1 MVKKETFYIT
11 TPIYYSNSVPHVGSA
26 YTTLAADII
35 ARWHKLLGK
44 NVFFLTGLDEHGK
57 KIQETAEKAGKNPQQ
72 FVDEIAVK
80 FKEAWK
86 VLNIE
91 YDGFIRTTDSYHENE
106 VKKILIRL
114 YKKKVIYRGFYES
127 YYCIGCEQYKTQNDL
142 VEGKCPLHNREPELR
157 KEEAYML
164 KLSSFQDKILKAI
177 KSNEF
182 LITPEKRRN
191 EMISF
196 IQQGL
201 QDVSISRKKEDVSW
215 GIELPFDKNHS
226 CYVWIDA
233 FWNYMSGLITE
244 SNKKKFW
251 PPNVQLMANDILRV
265 HSTIW
270 PAILLA
276 LDFDLPKKMFIHGYF
291 TFNGQKMSKSLGN
304 ILDPIY
310 LSNVYGTDSL
320 RYFLFR
326 NIPFGEDGDFLESAL
341 IERHNNELANKLGN
355 LISRV
360 SALAETYGIEK
371 TKVLDS
377 NQLINKVEKYF
388 DSLELDKALSE
399 IFKFIDHTNEYV
411 QYKKPWETKDK
422 KVIYQ
427 LANAIKDIAILL
439 SPFMPETCE
448 KISRVF
454 NFDLSLKTLK
464 KPLKISKIKKSDILF
479 KKIETEDNDE
489 KNKENSGNY
498 DANSSKF
505 SNGQSSRTKFLNASR
520 IKSRI
525 LDVLKTSNTINR
537 IAHKEKVNKSSKI
550 EGIMSVINFKDWE
563 KIELRVGKIEKVEDI
578 EGADKLYNLT
588 INIGNEKRTICAGLK
603 KYYEKDELEGK
614 MCVVF
619 VNLAPRMMKGI
630 ESQGM
635 LLAAVSDDESKVVL
649 LSPEKNIEE
658 GSRIR

>member
-1 MVKKETFYIT
+1 MIKKETFYIT
-11 TPIYYSNSVPHVGSA
+11 TPIYYSNSAPHVGSA

-35 ARWHKLLGK
+35 ARWHRLLGK

-86 VLNIE
+86 KLNIE
-91 YDGFIRTTDSYHENE
+91 YDGFIRTTDLYHEKE
-106 VKKILIRL
+106 VKNILTEL
-114 YKKKVIYRGFYES
+114 YKKKIIYKGFYES

-164 KLSSFQDKILKAI
+164 KLSGFQDKILKAI
-177 KSNEF
+177 KNNNF
-182 LITPEKRRN
+182 LIVPGKRRN

-201 QDVSISRKKEDVSW
+201 QDVSISRRKEDVSW

-226 CYVWIDA
+226 CYVWVDA
-233 FWNYMSGLITE
+233 FWNYMSGLKTE

-276 LDFDLPKKMFIHGYF
+276 LGFDLPKKMFIHGYF
-291 TFNGQKMSKSLGN
+291 TFGGQKMSKSLGN

-310 LSNVYGTDSL
+310 LSNAYGSDSL

-326 NIPFGEDGDFLESAL
+326 NIPFGEDGDFSESAL
-341 IERHNNELANKLGN
+341 KERHNNELANKLGN

-360 SALAETYGIEK
+360 SALAEIYGIEK
-371 TKVLDS
+371 TEVLDS
-377 NQLINKVEKYF
+377 NQLINKVEKHF
-388 DSLELDKALSE
+388 DNLELDKALNE

-422 KVIYQ
+422 KVLYQ

-448 KISRVF
+448 KISKVF
-454 NFDLSLKTLK
+454 NFDLSLKVLK
-464 KPLKISKIKKSDILF
+464 KPLKISKVEKSDILF
-479 KKIETEDNDE
+479 KKIETADNDE
-489 KNKENSGNY
+489 KNKENFGNY
-498 DANSSKF
+498 NTNSPKF
-505 SNGQSSRTKFLNASR
+505 SNGQF
-520 IKSRI
+520 
-525 LDVLKTSNTINR
+525 LKTSNTINR
-537 IAHKEKVNKSSKI
+537 IVHKEKVNKSSKI

-563 KIELRVGKIEKVEDI
+563 KIELRVGKIEKAEDI
-578 EGADKLYNLT
+578 AGADKLYNLT
-588 INIGNEKRTICAGLK
+588 INLGNEKRTICAGLK
-603 KYYEKDELEGK
+603 KHYKRDELKGK

-619 VNLAPRMMKGI
+619 VNLAPRVMKGI

-658 GSRIR
+658 GSRVR